1 MIELKEKASNYA
13 EENVINILK
22 DAFARVYAD
31 GYRDGYKDCKMKV
44 PFDLHDNKTELVN
57 HDMPIK
63 TKKLKDNFLP
73 TDAFVTSC
81 YEEDQEDSS
90 KHYVGLL
97 LKKFKNN
104 MLYLAAISTPQ
115 YKLRLDL
122 RQHYKNNPEVLTNGQ
137 YDRKKALELFK
148 QEFPVHT
155 RISLKCKL
163 YDFPILELTD
173 GEYEWLRYYNGAII
187 NIYYHADFSQDRESA
202 KRNCQRY
209 LDEQRI
215 IGALEFKYTLT

>member
-1 MIELKEKASNYA
+1 MIEQKEKASNYA

-63 TKKLKDNFLP
+63 TKKLKDNVLP

-81 YEEDQEDSS
+81 YEEYQEDSS

-155 RISLKCKL
+155 RISLKCRL

-187 NIYYHADFSQDRESA
+187 NIYYHADFLQDRESA

>member
-1 MIELKEKASNYA
+1 M
-13 EENVINILK
+13 
-22 DAFARVYAD
+22 
-31 GYRDGYKDCKMKV
+31 
-44 PFDLHDNKTELVN
+44 
-57 HDMPIK
+57 
-63 TKKLKDNFLP
+63 KDNFPP

-97 LKKFKNN
+97 LKRFKNN

-187 NIYYHADFSQDRESA
+187 NIYYHADFLQDRESA
-202 KRNCQRY
+202 KKNCQQY
-209 LDEQRI
+209 LYGQRRE
-215 IGALEFKYTLT
+215 GMLEFYNN

>member
-1 MIELKEKASNYA
+1 M
-13 EENVINILK
+13 
-22 DAFARVYAD
+22 
-31 GYRDGYKDCKMKV
+31 
-44 PFDLHDNKTELVN
+44 
-57 HDMPIK
+57 
-63 TKKLKDNFLP
+63 KDNFLP

-104 MLYLAAISTPQ
+104 MLYLAAISIPQ

-122 RQHYKNNPEVLTNGQ
+122 RQHYKNNPKVLTNGQ

-155 RISLKCKL
+155 RISLKCTL

-173 GEYEWLRYYNGAII
+173 GEYEWLRYYDGTII
-187 NIYYHADFSQDRESA
+187 NIYYHADFLQDRESA
-202 KRNCQRY
+202 KKNCQRY